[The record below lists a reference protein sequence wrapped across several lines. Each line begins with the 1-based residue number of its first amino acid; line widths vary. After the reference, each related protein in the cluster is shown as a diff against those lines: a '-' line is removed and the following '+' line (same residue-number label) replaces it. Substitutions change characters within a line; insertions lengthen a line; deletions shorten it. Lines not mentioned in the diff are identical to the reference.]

1 MAGFDLKEGFYE
13 DREVSEDE
21 LWDAVACVF
30 TSKSKND
37 ASYKFGFLKFILDNL
52 KYVDNDLVLSFDQL
66 FTRFAEL
73 YWNLILEYNLRQ
85 KAITKDNRKSAIERV
100 LLEAKDK
107 YVTDDVRSF
116 DSYPQSVRSDVSH
129 QVKMKCKI
137 YVVGALFEDTK
148 HLFYSFSK
156 KGEWIKLN
164 PRMYSFVCERRD
176 EIEKLNN
183 YEWAHFLGKVNPGY
197 STNDILT
204 KYLLKTRRSQ
214 MNTTEMLIEAEEAG
228 RNKIQLIEPNT
239 SLVKDNDEI
248 DEEAITLLDDPVAL
262 IKLLK
267 SLTIRLLSST
277 LYPFAILS
285 SALSITLST

>member
-37 ASYKFGFLKFILDNL
+37 ASYKFGFLKSIHDNL

-214 MNTTEMLIEAEEAG
+214 MNTTEMLIEAEDVG

-239 SLVKDNDEI
+239 SLDKDNDEI
-248 DEEAITLLDDPVAL
+248 DEEALTLLEDPVAL

-267 SLTIRLLSST
+267 KRRGI
-277 LYPFAILS
+277 
-285 SALSITLST
+285 

>member
-37 ASYKFGFLKFILDNL
+37 ASYKFGFLKSILDNL

-116 DSYPQSVRSDVSH
+116 DIVNAFNFFAKKKNRETQAFRLAE
-129 QVKMKCKI
+129 QKCR
-137 YVVGALFEDTK
+137 T
-148 HLFYSFSK
+148 
-156 KGEWIKLN
+156 
-164 PRMYSFVCERRD
+164 M
-176 EIEKLNN
+176 
-183 YEWAHFLGKVNPGY
+183 
-197 STNDILT
+197 
-204 KYLLKTRRSQ
+204 SQ
-214 MNTTEMLIEAEEAG
+214 E
-228 RNKIQLIEPNT
+228 Q
-239 SLVKDNDEI
+239 
-248 DEEAITLLDDPVAL
+248 
-262 IKLLK
+262 
-267 SLTIRLLSST
+267 
-277 LYPFAILS
+277 
-285 SALSITLST
+285 